1 MASIMRIWYEKE
13 GDTLEITF
21 QDAKG
26 HLREI
31 SEDIYERVDNEGN
44 LLGYMVLNVT
54 QHEREDM
61 AIPFEVHRLQVL
73 TEP

>member
-1 MASIMRIWYEKE
+1 MASMMRIWYDKE
-13 GDTLEITF
+13 GDILEITF

-54 QHEREDM
+54 QHERQDM
-61 AIPFEVHRLQVL
+61 LIPFEVGRLRISG
-73 TEP
+73 